1 MQVLGIRDLHCVC
14 ESNMMRRL
22 TVLHVEVKG
31 NCMSFAKNDS
41 TSVARIAGQSFAVA
55 LLCVLSCVA
64 QGESQPTQVRVA
76 SISFEP
82 VKFDLDANVQ
92 TLESWFRKA
101 AEGGA
106 KIAVAPEGALEGYVV
121 DGIIAEDVDADR
133 MWDVAVSID
142 SPTIKRFQNLA
153 QELNL
158 CLVFGFA
165 EKVADDV
172 FNCAVFIDQTGKICG
187 KYHKMQLAE
196 GYDDSWWFNRLGKQS
211 RAFDTPF
218 GRCGMLI
225 CNDRWNPQ
233 LARIPALDGAQFLVI
248 PSFGSTSKSQDEAVL
263 ARAVENNLPII
274 EANVG
279 VTLVVS
285 ENRIVA
291 VDREREGITFGEITI
306 PASGRSDADARDT
319 VEAEFLE
326 WRGREM
332 PVRLAARLNR
342 IGKIAPAIEAE
353 QDGGVAWYDA
363 KDIGVE
369 GRAWDDTE
377 TYYDRLPARAK
388 ELVRPPVWLLSQHS
402 AGMCVRFTSNA
413 QAIHARW
420 KLKSARLAMPHMPAT
435 GVSGLDLY
443 VRFEGRW
450 RWLSTGQ
457 PKEQQNTAKLIAD
470 LPEGKRDY
478 LLYLPLYNGVTSVEI
493 GVPNDASVWQTR
505 VDKDRLPIVFW
516 GTSITHGAC
525 ASRPG
530 MVHTAILG
538 RRLERPIVNLGFS
551 GNGRMEP
558 EVAELMSE
566 IDAAVYVVDCL
577 PNITGDV
584 VSQRVRPL
592 VDIIRKKHSETPILL
607 VEDRTYANAFL
618 LAAKQN
624 RHKTSRAALRAAYDQ
639 MQADGVPNIHFLEG
653 VNLLGEDGEDTV
665 DSSHPTD
672 LGFFRQANAFEAVLR
687 PLLTK

>member
-1 MQVLGIRDLHCVC
+1 
-14 ESNMMRRL
+14 MMFVQGQL
-22 TVLHVEVKG
+22 K
-31 NCMSFAKNDS
+31 
-41 TSVARIAGQSFAVA
+41 SVARSLTAGLFFA
-55 LLCVLSCVA
+55 LLCQAGAEARGDSRSA
-64 QGESQPTQVRVA
+64 KVRVA
-76 SISFEP
+76 AISFEP

-101 AEGGA
+101 AAGGA

-121 DGIIAEDVDADR
+121 DGIIAEDVEADR
-133 MWDVAVSID
+133 MRDVAVSID
-142 SPTIKRFQNLA
+142 SPTIQRFQNLA
-153 QELNL
+153 RELDM
-158 CLVFGFA
+158 CLAFGFA
-165 EKVADDV
+165 EKTGDDV
-172 FNCAVFIDQTGKICG
+172 FNCAAFIDHTGRICG
-187 KYHKMQLAE
+187 TYHKMQLAE
-196 GYDDSWWFNRLGKQS
+196 GYADSWWFNRLGKQS
-211 RAFDTPF
+211 RAFDTPY
-218 GRCGMLI
+218 GRCGFLI
-225 CNDRWNPQ
+225 CNDRWNPR
-233 LARIPALDGAQFLVI
+233 LARIPSLDGAQFLII

-263 ARAVENNLPII
+263 ARGTENNLPII

-285 ENRIVA
+285 ENRIAA
-291 VDREREGITFGEITI
+291 VDREREGITFGEIRI
-306 PASGRSDADARDT
+306 PASGVRDMDERDA
-319 VEAEFLE
+319 VEAEFLA
-326 WRGREM
+326 WREKEM
-332 PVRLAARLNR
+332 PVRLAARLDR
-342 IGKIAPAIEAE
+342 IGKIAPAIAAE
-353 QDGGVAWYDA
+353 EEGGVAWYDA

-388 ELVRPPVWLLSQHS
+388 ELVRPPVWSLSQHS

-420 KLKSARLAMPHMPAT
+420 RLKSSRLAMAHMAAT

-450 RWLSTGQ
+450 RWLATGQ
-457 PKEQQNTAKLIAD
+457 PKEQNNTAALIAN
-470 LPEGKRDY
+470 LPKAKRDY

-493 GVPNDASVWQTR
+493 GVPEPASIWKTP
-505 VDKDRLPIVFW
+505 VDKNHLPIVFW

-538 RRLERPIVNLGFS
+538 RRLERPVVNLGFS
-551 GNGRMEP
+551 GNGRMES

-566 IDAAVYVVDCL
+566 IEAAVYVVDCL

-584 VSQRVRPL
+584 VSERVRPL
-592 VDIIRKKHSETPILL
+592 VDIIRKKHPETPILL

-618 LAAKQN
+618 LEAKQD
-624 RHKTSRAALRAAYDQ
+624 RHRSSRAALRAAYEQ
-639 MQADGVPNIHFLEG
+639 MQADGVSNVHYLEG
-653 VNLLGEDGEDTV
+653 ANLLGEDGEDTV

-672 LGFFRQANAFEAVLR
+672 LGFFRQANAFEPILR
-687 PLLTK
+687 SLLAE